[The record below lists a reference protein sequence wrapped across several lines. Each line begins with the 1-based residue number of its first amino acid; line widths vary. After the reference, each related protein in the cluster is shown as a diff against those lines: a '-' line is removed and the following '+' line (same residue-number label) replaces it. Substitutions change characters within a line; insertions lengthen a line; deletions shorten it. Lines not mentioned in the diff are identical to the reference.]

1 MSSTNLE
8 MGIVGLP
15 NVGKSTLFN
24 AITKAG
30 AEAAN
35 YPFCTIEPNVG
46 IVDVPDPRL
55 QVLSDLYH
63 SKRIVPAGMKFVDI
77 AGLVKGASKGEGLGN
92 KFLSHIRQ
100 TDAIAEVVRCFEDG
114 NITHVEGSIDPIRDI
129 EIINTELCLADL
141 ESVEKQQLK
150 VQKLL
155 KSGDKTA
162 PAKNALLTRLVE
174 ALGDAKPAR
183 QVEMTKDEKEMIRE
197 LDLLTLKPILYVA
210 NVSEEEAA
218 DASGNPHVKALTE
231 YAEKE
236 GAQVITI
243 SAKVEEDIAS
253 LPADEAKEYLE
264 MEGLTEAGLD
274 RLIKAGFSLL
284 GLQTFLTAGE
294 MESRAW
300 TIVIGSTAPQ
310 AAGKI
315 HSDFEK
321 GFIRAEIVSYDDLVA
336 CGSKQAAREKGLVR
350 LEGKDYI
357 MQDGDVV
364 EFRFNVEK
372 RGEGHAVRYPYA
384 CRLFLRCRNDH
395 QGCHGSGQSRWSW
408 HDPDGTLGPG
418 LSDEP
423 GKLSF

>member
-1 MSSTNLE
+1 MKERYDMSSTNLE

-46 IVDVPDPRL
+46 VVDVPDARL
-55 QVLSDLYH
+55 KVLADMFH
-63 SKRIVPAGMKFVDI
+63 SKKIVPAGMKFVDI

-114 NITHVEGSIDPIRDI
+114 NITHVEGSIDPVRDV

-141 ESVEKQQLK
+141 ESVEKQLVK
-150 VQKLL
+150 AQKLI
-155 KSGDKTA
+155 KAGDKKA
-162 PAKNALLTRLVE
+162 AARAALLQRISD
-174 ALGDAKPAR
+174 ALGEGIPVR
-183 QVEMTKDEKEMIRE
+183 RVEMTDDEKTGLKE
-197 LDLLTLKPILYVA
+197 LDLLTSKPILYVA
-210 NVSEEEAA
+210 NVAEEEAA
-218 DASGNPHVKALTE
+218 DWSGNAYVKTLE
-231 YAEKE
+231 DYAAQEN
-236 GAQVITI
+236 AQVIVI
-243 SAKVEEDIAS
+243 SAKVEEEIAE
-253 LPADEAKEYLE
+253 LPEDEAKEYLE

-274 RLIKAGFSLL
+274 RLIKAGFKLL

-300 TIVIGSTAPQ
+300 TIVQGSTAPQ

-315 HSDFEK
+315 HTDFEK
-321 GFIRAEIVSYDDLVA
+321 GFIRAEIVSYDDLVK
-336 CGSKQAAREKGLVR
+336 CGSKQAAKEKGLVR

-364 EFRFNVEK
+364 EFRFNV
-372 RGEGHAVRYPYA
+372 
-384 CRLFLRCRNDH
+384 
-395 QGCHGSGQSRWSW
+395 
-408 HDPDGTLGPG
+408 
-418 LSDEP
+418 
-423 GKLSF
+423 